1 MRLLFEK
8 ILLICLLAT
17 TSTGVAQVLPYRDS
31 TLTVDARVEDLLAR
45 MTPEEKFRQLFMVAG
60 DLGKDSSI
68 FKEGLFGF
76 QINTVDNNAGAA
88 NQMMKY
94 AAGPNAKI
102 TLDKINGMQ
111 RFFVENTRLGIPMM
125 PFDEALH
132 GLVRQG
138 ATSFPQS
145 IAMAAS
151 WDTTLMRKVADA
163 IAFETKA
170 RGLRMVLSP
179 VVNIATDVRWGR
191 VEETY
196 GEDPF
201 LTSLFGVIYVNSM
214 ESKGIVTTPKHFVAN
229 HGDGGR
235 DSYPVFGSE
244 RFMNETYFK
253 PFRDAIQIGGARS
266 IMTAYNSY
274 NGRPCTANNFL
285 LNDVLR
291 KQWGFRGFVIS
302 DAAATGGANVLHFTA
317 SDYSDAGKQAVENGL
332 DVIFQTSFDSYPLF
346 SQPFL
351 LEDVN
356 QLAIDNAVRNVLR
369 AKFEIGLFDAP
380 YVSDDLLNSL
390 DLKKHRA
397 LAYEMAVKSAVLL
410 QNENEILPLSK
421 DYKSIAIIGI
431 DAVEAR
437 LGGYSGPG
445 NSPIS
450 ILDGMK
456 KAAPQSTEILYAEG
470 CGRVDEKYT
479 AVNSKFFFHNGE
491 NGVLKEG
498 ILGYYYRN
506 AKMITGPVVSK
517 IDQQID
523 FNWSLFGPVPD
534 FPFDNFGVVWEG
546 FIKPDKSGKF
556 DIGIRGNDGYKLYLN
571 DQLVIDRSNDQS
583 FHETTIPFDFEKGEL
598 VKIKIVYSEKSGNSK
613 FKLIWNGEKEYVAEK
628 QISDAVEL
636 ATKSD
641 VAIVVVGLEEGEF
654 RDRSDLNLPGRQEEM
669 IKRIAATGKPVVV
682 VVVGGSAFTSEN
694 WIDEVDGVLDVWYPG
709 EAGGEAVAALLF
721 GNENPSGHLP
731 ITFPKSVGQLP
742 LIYNHLPTGRGD
754 DYDTESGQAQFPFGF
769 GLSYTT
775 FEYSK
780 LNVDND
786 KFSNSDTVIVQF
798 TITNTGKYAGD
809 EVVQVY
815 SRDEVSSIA
824 RPIKEL
830 KAFHRV
836 HLEPNESKVVSF
848 SFTFKD
854 FAFLDE
860 NMKSIVEPGL
870 FRLMIGSSSK
880 RIELRTIIEFQE

>member
-1 MRLLFEK
+1 
-8 ILLICLLAT
+8 
-17 TSTGVAQVLPYRDS
+17 
-31 TLTVDARVEDLLAR
+31 VDD
-45 MTPEEKFRQLFMVAG
+45 
-60 DLGKDSSI
+60 
-68 FKEGLFGF
+68 
-76 QINTVDNNAGAA
+76 NAGAA

-151 WDTTLMRKVADA
+151 WDTTLMRKVSDA
-163 IAFETKA
+163 ITLETKA

-201 LTSLFGVIYVNSM
+201 LTSLFGVIYVSSM

-244 RFMNETYFK
+244 RLMNETYFK

-274 NGRPCTANNFL
+274 DGRPCTANNYL

-317 SDYSDAGKQAVENGL
+317 NDYSDAGKQAIENGL
-332 DVIFQTSFDSYPLF
+332 DVIFQTSFNSYSLF
-346 SQPFL
+346 SDPFL
-351 LEDVN
+351 YEDVN
-356 QLAIDNAVRNVLR
+356 QEKVDNAVRNVLR
-369 AKFEIGLFDAP
+369 TKFEIGLFDAP
-380 YVSDDLLNSL
+380 YVSDELLNEL
-390 DLKKHRA
+390 DLNAHRK
-397 LAYEMAVKSAVLL
+397 LAYEMALKSAVLL
-410 QNENEILPLSK
+410 QNENEILPFSSN
-421 DYKSIAIIGI
+421 YKSIAIIGV

-445 NSPIS
+445 NSSVS
-450 ILDGMK
+450 ILDGIK
-456 KAAPQSTEILYAEG
+456 KAASQSTEIFYAEG

-479 AVNSKFFFHNGE
+479 AVSSKNLLHTDE
-491 NGVLKEG
+491 NKQLAMGLSGMYFRSANKANCPIVT
-498 ILGYYYRN
+498 R
-506 AKMITGPVVSK
+506 V
-517 IDQQID
+517 DQQID
-523 FNWSLFGPVPD
+523 FNWSLFGPIAD
-534 FPFDNFGVVWEG
+534 FPYDNFGVDWEG
-546 FIKPDKSGKF
+546 FVRADKSGKF
-556 DIGIRGNDGYKLYLN
+556 DIGIRGNDGYKLFLN

-583 FHETTIPFDFEKGEL
+583 FHETTVPFDFEKDKL
-598 VKIKIVYSEKSGNSK
+598 VKIKIVYTERSGNSK
-613 FKLIWNGEKEYVAEK
+613 FKLIWNGEKEYTAEK
-628 QISDAVEL
+628 QIQDAINIANKAEIAV
-636 ATKSD
+636 
-641 VAIVVVGLEEGEF
+641 VVVGLEEGEF
-654 RDRSDLNLPGRQEEM
+654 RDRSDLKLPGRQEEM
-669 IKRIAATGKPVVV
+669 IQRIAATGKPVVV
-682 VVVGGSAFTSEN
+682 VVVGGSAFTSES
-694 WIDEVDGVLDVWYPG
+694 WIENVDALLDVWYPG
-709 EAGGEAVAALLF
+709 EAGGDAVAALLF
-721 GNENPSGHLP
+721 GKENPSGRLP

-742 LIYNHLPTGRGD
+742 LNYNHLPTGRGD

-769 GLSYTT
+769 GLSYTNFT
-775 FEYSK
+775 YSK
-780 LNVDND
+780 LNVWPQ
-786 KFSNSDTVIVQF
+786 KFSESDTVIVSF

-809 EVVQVY
+809 EVVQFY

-830 KAFHRV
+830 KAFQRI
-836 HLEPNESKVVSF
+836 HLEPNESKVVTF
-848 SFTFKD
+848 SFTSKD

-880 RIELRTIIEFQE
+880 RIELRTIIEFEE